1 MEGIKLENKQK
12 SYFTTPK
19 VIDDSDKDQWEK
31 LLHEK
36 LIGTSVWKN
45 RAVTTR
51 TYWLTSASLRMRC
64 CVLPDTL

>member
-1 MEGIKLENKQK
+1 MVEKEQFFYIEFHVIIVEGIKTEDKQK

-19 VIDDSDKDQWEK
+19 VIDASHKDQWEK

-45 RAVTTR
+45 RVVTT
-51 TYWLTSASLRMRC
+51 
-64 CVLPDTL
+64 

>member
-1 MEGIKLENKQK
+1 MVEKEQFFFIEFHVIIVEGIKLENKQK

-45 RAVTTR
+45 QAVTT
-51 TYWLTSASLRMRC
+51 
-64 CVLPDTL
+64 

>member
-1 MEGIKLENKQK
+1 MVEKEQFFFIEFHVIIVEGIKLENKQK

-45 RAVTTR
+45 LAVTT
-51 TYWLTSASLRMRC
+51 
-64 CVLPDTL
+64 